1 VKQNGEGGD
10 VSKSGRRKEERDK
23 GEKEGNREMN
33 VGGLTPHEE
42 QQDPNLEDLRCDLV

>member
-1 VKQNGEGGD
+1 MYPRAGGE
-10 VSKSGRRKEERDK
+10 RKRDN

-33 VGGLTPHEE
+33 VGGLTLHEE